1 VVEATGYETPHHGS
15 NPGGGTASGLAPNL
29 SRWEIIFS
37 SKFTKKR
44 HETLKIYLKKGM
56 RHNTYFL
63 PYKYR

>member
-44 HETLKIYLKKGM
+44 HETLKIYLKK
-56 RHNTYFL
+56 RHETQYIFL
-63 PYKYR
+63 TIQI